1 MKYYLLMIHAA
12 NGILHDTIANTEIV
26 YSYQGTAEPK
36 KGDCIAGY
44 VGQPAGQ
51 VRMLFEVTRDSDNN
65 KLYLKKII
73 DVYPGAEAGN
83 FEELSDVT
91 DMAEASF
98 KDVIEIEAG
107 LYDEIKSRLIK
118 GIADE
123 MEDEEEGLK
132 EQFEQ
137 YIYNVR
143 KLSSTRQVSELGKW
157 SDKLVESGILDKGI
171 FQILD
176 ADEYRIAAQK
186 IKESEEYINYKKER
200 KQKNPGSGLPLD
212 QGMTNYE
219 KFLIYLMKK
228 ETKAFMIDFHTGYES
243 EFPRNR
249 IFFGAPGTGKSFLM
263 DKDRKALT
271 GEDNSTDYERV
282 TFHPDY
288 SYANFVGTYKPVPCK
303 DENGNDSITYEYVP
317 GPFIRVLI
325 KALKSARRNEKK
337 PFLLLVE
344 EINRANTAAV
354 FGDVFQLLD
363 RNKDYVSEY
372 PIHASEDIK
381 NYLAKPEVLGGNPE
395 DYEQLRI
402 PDNMFIW
409 ATMNSADQG
418 VFSMD
423 TAFKRR
429 WDFKY
434 IGIDDNDSELAGKKV
449 VLGQASF
456 RHRVEWN
463 ELRKQMN
470 HFMADNGINED
481 KQLGPYFIN
490 RTIAVPESGT
500 EIDSVK
506 FCKAFK
512 NKVIMYLFE
521 DAVRQ
526 KRAALFEG
534 VTGDKTRYSSIC
546 REFDEK
552 GVFIFHQSITDKLY
566 IEKVTSE
573 DGSGA

>member
-44 VGQPAGQ
+44 LGQPAGQ

-132 EQFEQ
+132 EQFEK
-137 YIYNVR
+137 YIYDTGKNPR
-143 KLSSTRQVSELGKW
+143 LQVSELKRW
-157 SDKLVESGILDKGI
+157 SGKLVGSGVLDKDI
-171 FQILD
+171 FHITD
-176 ADEYRIAAQK
+176 VAEYRTAAEK
-186 IKESEEYINYKKER
+186 IRESEEYINYKKDW
-200 KQKNPGSGLPLD
+200 KLKHPKSGLSLD
-212 QGMTNYE
+212 QGITNYE
-219 KFLIYLMKK
+219 KFLISLTGNKINY
-228 ETKAFMIDFHTGYES
+228 FYTGYES

-325 KALKSARRNEKK
+325 KALKSAGRNEKK

-372 PIHASEDIK
+372 SIHASEDIK

-449 VLGQASF
+449 ILGQASF

-490 RTIAVPESGT
+490 KTIAVPESGT

-506 FCKAFK
+506 FCETFK

-534 VTGDKTRYSSIC
+534 VTRDKTRYSSIC

-552 GVFIFHQSITDKLY
+552 GVFIFHQNITDKLY

>member
-132 EQFEQ
+132 EQFEK
-137 YIYNVR
+137 YIYDTGKNPR
-143 KLSSTRQVSELGKW
+143 LQVSELKRW
-157 SDKLVESGILDKGI
+157 SGKLVGSGVLDKDI
-171 FQILD
+171 FHITD
-176 ADEYRIAAQK
+176 VAEYRTAAEK
-186 IKESEEYINYKKER
+186 IRESEEYINYKKDW
-200 KQKNPGSGLPLD
+200 KLKHPKSGLSLD
-212 QGMTNYE
+212 QGITNYE
-219 KFLIYLMKK
+219 KFLISLTGNKINY
-228 ETKAFMIDFHTGYES
+228 FYTGYES

-303 DENGNDSITYEYVP
+303 DENGNDSITYEYVS

-325 KALKSARRNEKK
+325 KALKSAGRNEKK

-409 ATMNSADQG
+409 ATMNSADQR

-449 VLGQASF
+449 ILGQASF

-490 RTIAVPESGT
+490 KTIAVPESGT

-506 FCKAFK
+506 FCETFK

-534 VTGDKTRYSSIC
+534 VTRDKTRYSSIC

>member
-44 VGQPAGQ
+44 VRQPDGQ
-51 VRMLFEVTRDSDNN
+51 VRMLFEVTRDSDKN
-65 KLYLKKII
+65 KLYLKKFMDIF
-73 DVYPGAEAGN
+73 PGVETDG
-83 FEELSDVT
+83 FEELADVT
-91 DMAEASF
+91 DLAEAALE
-98 KDVIEIEAG
+98 DVMEIEAG
-107 LYDEIKSRLIK
+107 LYDEIKERLVK
-118 GIADE
+118 GIAGE
-123 MEDEEEGLK
+123 NEDEEEGLRK
-132 EQFEQ
+132 QFEK
-137 YIYNVR
+137 YIYDSGKNPR
-143 KLSSTRQVSELGKW
+143 LQVSELKRW
-157 SDKLVESGILDKGI
+157 SCKLVGSGILDKDI
-171 FQILD
+171 FHITD
-176 ADEYRIAAQK
+176 VAEYRTAAEK
-186 IKESEEYINYKKER
+186 IKKSDDYINYKKDW
-200 KQKNPGSGLPLD
+200 KSKHPKSGLSRD

-219 KFLIYLMKK
+219 KFLLVLK
-228 ETKAFMIDFHTGYES
+228 ENKINYFHTGYES
-243 EFPRNR
+243 VFPRNR
-249 IFFGAPGTGKSFLM
+249 IFFGAPGSGKSFLM
-263 DKDRKALT
+263 DADRKLLT
-271 GEDNSTDYERV
+271 GENNSTDYERV

-303 DENGNDSITYEYVP
+303 DEKGNDSITYEYVP
-317 GPFIRVLI
+317 GPLIRVLI
-325 KALKSARRNEKK
+325 KALKSAKRKEKK

-354 FGDVFQLLD
+354 FGDIFQLLD
-363 RNKDYVSEY
+363 RNKDYISEY

-381 NYLAKPEVLGGNPE
+381 NYFAKPEILGGKPE

-449 VLGQASF
+449 VLGQSSF
-456 RHRVEWN
+456 QHRVEWN

-470 HFMADNGINED
+470 HFMADQGINED

-490 RTIAVPESGT
+490 KTIAVPESGA
-500 EIDSVK
+500 EIDREK
-506 FCKAFK
+506 FCEAFK

-526 KRAALFEG
+526 KRAVLFEG
-534 VTGDKTRYSSIC
+534 ITGDKTRYSGIC

-552 GVFIFHQSITDKLY
+552 GVFIFHQSITDKLH
-566 IEKVTSE
+566 IEKVNSA
-573 DGSGA
+573 DGSGT

>member
-123 MEDEEEGLK
+123 IEDEEEGLK
-132 EQFEQ
+132 EQFEK
-137 YIYNVR
+137 YIYDTGKNPR
-143 KLSSTRQVSELGKW
+143 LQVSELKRW
-157 SDKLVESGILDKGI
+157 SGKLVGSGVLDKDI
-171 FQILD
+171 FHITD
-176 ADEYRIAAQK
+176 VAEYRTAAEK
-186 IKESEEYINYKKER
+186 IRESEEYINYKKDW
-200 KQKNPGSGLPLD
+200 KLKHPKSGLSLD
-212 QGMTNYE
+212 QGITNYE
-219 KFLIYLMKK
+219 KFLISLTGNKINY
-228 ETKAFMIDFHTGYES
+228 FYTGYES

-325 KALKSARRNEKK
+325 KALKSAGRNEKK

-372 PIHASEDIK
+372 SIHASEDIK

-449 VLGQASF
+449 ILGQASF

>member
-186 IKESEEYINYKKER
+186 IKESEIYKLQKGEKTKESWFR
-200 KQKNPGSGLPLD
+200 
-212 QGMTNYE
+212 
-219 KFLIYLMKK
+219 
-228 ETKAFMIDFHTGYES
+228 
-243 EFPRNR
+243 
-249 IFFGAPGTGKSFLM
+249 
-263 DKDRKALT
+263 
-271 GEDNSTDYERV
+271 
-282 TFHPDY
+282 
-288 SYANFVGTYKPVPCK
+288 
-303 DENGNDSITYEYVP
+303 
-317 GPFIRVLI
+317 
-325 KALKSARRNEKK
+325 
-337 PFLLLVE
+337 
-344 EINRANTAAV
+344 
-354 FGDVFQLLD
+354 
-363 RNKDYVSEY
+363 
-372 PIHASEDIK
+372 
-381 NYLAKPEVLGGNPE
+381 
-395 DYEQLRI
+395 
-402 PDNMFIW
+402 
-409 ATMNSADQG
+409 
-418 VFSMD
+418 
-423 TAFKRR
+423 TAFRS
-429 WDFKY
+429 
-434 IGIDDNDSELAGKKV
+434 GDDEL
-449 VLGQASF
+449 
-456 RHRVEWN
+456 
-463 ELRKQMN
+463 
-470 HFMADNGINED
+470 
-481 KQLGPYFIN
+481 
-490 RTIAVPESGT
+490 
-500 EIDSVK
+500 
-506 FCKAFK
+506 
-512 NKVIMYLFE
+512 
-521 DAVRQ
+521 
-526 KRAALFEG
+526 
-534 VTGDKTRYSSIC
+534 
-546 REFDEK
+546 
-552 GVFIFHQSITDKLY
+552 
-566 IEKVTSE
+566 
-573 DGSGA
+573 

>member
-132 EQFEQ
+132 EQFEK
-137 YIYNVR
+137 YIYDTGKNPR
-143 KLSSTRQVSELGKW
+143 LQVSELKRW
-157 SDKLVESGILDKGI
+157 SGKLVGSGVLDKDI
-171 FQILD
+171 FHITD
-176 ADEYRIAAQK
+176 VAEYRTAAEK
-186 IKESEEYINYKKER
+186 IRESEEYINYKKDW
-200 KQKNPGSGLPLD
+200 KLKHPKSGLSLD
-212 QGMTNYE
+212 QGITNYE
-219 KFLIYLMKK
+219 KFLISLTGNKINY
-228 ETKAFMIDFHTGYES
+228 FYTGYES

-325 KALKSARRNEKK
+325 KALKSAGRNEKK

-409 ATMNSADQG
+409 ATMNSADQR

-449 VLGQASF
+449 ILGQASF

-490 RTIAVPESGT
+490 KTIAVPESGT

-506 FCKAFK
+506 FCETFK

-534 VTGDKTRYSSIC
+534 VTRDKTRYSSIC

>member
-123 MEDEEEGLK
+123 IEDEEEGLK
-132 EQFEQ
+132 EQFEK
-137 YIYNVR
+137 YIYDTGKNPR
-143 KLSSTRQVSELGKW
+143 LQVSELKRW
-157 SDKLVESGILDKGI
+157 SGKLVGSGVLDKDI
-171 FQILD
+171 FHITD
-176 ADEYRIAAQK
+176 VAEYRTAAEK
-186 IKESEEYINYKKER
+186 IRESEEYINYKKDW
-200 KQKNPGSGLPLD
+200 KLKHPKSGLSLD
-212 QGMTNYE
+212 QGITNYE
-219 KFLIYLMKK
+219 KFLISLTGNKINY
-228 ETKAFMIDFHTGYES
+228 FYTGYES

-325 KALKSARRNEKK
+325 KALKSAGRNEKK

-409 ATMNSADQG
+409 ATMNSADQR

-449 VLGQASF
+449 ILGQASF

-490 RTIAVPESGT
+490 KTIAVPESGT

-506 FCKAFK
+506 FCETFK

-534 VTGDKTRYSSIC
+534 VTRDKTRYSSIC
-546 REFDEK
+546 REFDER
-552 GVFIFHQSITDKLY
+552 GVFIFHQNITDKLY

>member
-132 EQFEQ
+132 EQFEK
-137 YIYNVR
+137 YIYDTGKNPR
-143 KLSSTRQVSELGKW
+143 LQVSELKRW
-157 SDKLVESGILDKGI
+157 SGKLVGSGVLDKDI
-171 FQILD
+171 FHITD
-176 ADEYRIAAQK
+176 VAEYRTAAEK
-186 IKESEEYINYKKER
+186 IRESEEYINYKKDW
-200 KQKNPGSGLPLD
+200 KLKHPKSGLSLD
-212 QGMTNYE
+212 QGITNYE
-219 KFLIYLMKK
+219 KFLISLTGNKINY
-228 ETKAFMIDFHTGYES
+228 FYTGYES

-325 KALKSARRNEKK
+325 KALKSAGRNEKK

-490 RTIAVPESGT
+490 KTIAVPESGT
-500 EIDSVK
+500 KIDSVK
-506 FCKAFK
+506 FCEAFK

-546 REFDEK
+546 REFDER
-552 GVFIFHQSITDKLY
+552 GVFIFHQNITDKLY

>member
-1 MKYYLLMIHAA
+1 M
-12 NGILHDTIANTEIV
+12 
-26 YSYQGTAEPK
+26 
-36 KGDCIAGY
+36 
-44 VGQPAGQ
+44 
-51 VRMLFEVTRDSDNN
+51 
-65 KLYLKKII
+65 
-73 DVYPGAEAGN
+73 
-83 FEELSDVT
+83 SDVT

-132 EQFEQ
+132 EQFEK
-137 YIYNVR
+137 YIYDTGKNPR
-143 KLSSTRQVSELGKW
+143 LQVSELKRW
-157 SDKLVESGILDKGI
+157 SGKLVGSGVLDKDI
-171 FQILD
+171 FHITD
-176 ADEYRIAAQK
+176 VAEYRTAAEK
-186 IKESEEYINYKKER
+186 IRESEEYINYKKDW
-200 KQKNPGSGLPLD
+200 KLKHPKSGLSLD
-212 QGMTNYE
+212 QGITNYE
-219 KFLIYLMKK
+219 KFLISLTGNKINY
-228 ETKAFMIDFHTGYES
+228 FYTGYES

-325 KALKSARRNEKK
+325 KALKSAGRNEKK

-463 ELRKQMN
+463 ELRKQMD

-490 RTIAVPESGT
+490 KTIAVPESGT
-500 EIDSVK
+500 KIDSVK
-506 FCKAFK
+506 FCEAFK

-546 REFDEK
+546 REFDER
-552 GVFIFHQSITDKLY
+552 GVFIFHQNITDKLY

>member
-132 EQFEQ
+132 EQFEK
-137 YIYNVR
+137 YIYDTGKNPR
-143 KLSSTRQVSELGKW
+143 LQVSELKRW
-157 SDKLVESGILDKGI
+157 SGKLVGSGVLDKDI
-171 FQILD
+171 FYITD
-176 ADEYRIAAQK
+176 VAEYRTAAEK
-186 IKESEEYINYKKER
+186 IRESEEYINYKKDW
-200 KQKNPGSGLPLD
+200 KLKHPKSGLSLD
-212 QGMTNYE
+212 QGITNYE
-219 KFLIYLMKK
+219 KFLISLTGNKINY
-228 ETKAFMIDFHTGYES
+228 FYTGYES

-317 GPFIRVLI
+317 GSFIRVLI
-325 KALKSARRNEKK
+325 KALKSAGRNEKK

-456 RHRVEWN
+456 QRRVEWN

-490 RTIAVPESGT
+490 KTIAVPESGT

-506 FCKAFK
+506 FCEAFK

-534 VTGDKTRYSSIC
+534 VTGDKTRYSGIC